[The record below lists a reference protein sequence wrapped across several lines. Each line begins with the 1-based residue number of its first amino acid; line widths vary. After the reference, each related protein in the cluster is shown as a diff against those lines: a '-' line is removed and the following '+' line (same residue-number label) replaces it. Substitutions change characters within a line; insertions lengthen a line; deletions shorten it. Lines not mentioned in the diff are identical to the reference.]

1 MRVDIWLD
9 RLHASI
15 TQKSARLVSSV
26 SLIAWTSVRSTR
38 SFFALLRTSGDVP
51 DHVCHCSLGGCVLA
65 SFCDVSAHC
74 AITGGGTSAITT
86 RHTLS
91 WQSGEG
97 ILTSPRSGM
106 GRPTALSRWKASCVS
121 RHASCVATKRIVA

>member
-1 MRVDIWLD
+1 MD

-15 TQKSARLVSSV
+15 TQKSARLVCSV
-26 SLIAWTSVRSTR
+26 SLIASARVRSTR

-51 DHVCHCSLGGCVLA
+51 DQVCHCSLGACVLA

-91 WQSGEG
+91 VQSGEG

-106 GRPTALSRWKASCVS
+106 RRPTVLSRWKVSCVCS
-121 RHASCVATKRIVA
+121 HAPGVATKLIVA